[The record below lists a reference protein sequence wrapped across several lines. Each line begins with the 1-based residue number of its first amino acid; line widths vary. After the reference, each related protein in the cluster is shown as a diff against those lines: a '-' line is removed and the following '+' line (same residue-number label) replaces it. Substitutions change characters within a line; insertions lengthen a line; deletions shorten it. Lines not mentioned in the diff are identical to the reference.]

1 MMNFSY
7 IVEHTE
13 KNGRIPWGPKDN
25 KQQVNMEAITVLGI
39 DVNNRTPGLAL
50 LTIKQENKP

>member
-1 MMNFSY
+1 M
-7 IVEHTE
+7 
-13 KNGRIPWGPKDN
+13 K
-25 KQQVNMEAITVLGI
+25 AITVLGI